1 MSPPSAPPAARES
14 QTVEFKR
21 VWRDEFLKELCG
33 FANAQGGTL
42 VLGVDDA
49 GNAVGL
55 DNARKLLEDIPNK
68 VVSLLGIVADVDLVR
83 RDGRDTLEIRVKP
96 SPVPVLFQ

>member
-1 MSPPSAPPAARES
+1 MTRHPSMPPSAPIPAARES

-42 VLGVDDA
+42 VLGLVC
-49 GNAVGL
+49 
-55 DNARKLLEDIPNK
+55 LLF
-68 VVSLLGIVADVDLVR
+68 LLSFPR
-83 RDGRDTLEIRVKP
+83 RQKFPPAPLLLP
-96 SPVPVLFQ
+96 LPH